1 MSREREARDFEFE
14 ADFRMRTICMIGGMS
29 WESSAIYY
37 WMVNEAVKERLGG
50 YHSADTLMYS
60 VDFAPIKRLQ
70 HESRWEETAASL
82 AWAARKVEQGGAG
95 FVVLRTNTL
104 HRMADAITEAVS
116 IPLLHIIDA
125 TAEEIKARGIKRV
138 GLLATRFTMV
148 RDFYFYKGRLV
159 NSQKQWAASLPLGRM
174 GAPEDVALATLY
186 LASESSSWLTG
197 VTLDVAGAR

>member
-1 MSREREARDFEFE
+1 VSRERETRDFEFE
-14 ADFRMRTICMIGGMS
+14 ADFRMRTIGMIGGMS

-50 YHSADTLMYS
+50 HHSSDTLMYS
-60 VDFAPIKRLQ
+60 VDFAPINRLQ

-82 AWAARKVEQGGAG
+82 ALAARKVEQGGAG

-138 GLLATRFTMV
+138 ATRFTLWCGTST
-148 RDFYFYKGRLV
+148 KG
-159 NSQKQWAASLPLGRM
+159 
-174 GAPEDVALATLY
+174 D
-186 LASESSSWLTG
+186 WLTIRSSG
-197 VTLDVAGAR
+197 RHHSRWAGWGHPRTWRWPPCTWPRRAPPG

>member
-1 MSREREARDFEFE
+1 MSREREACDFEFE
-14 ADFRMRTICMIGGMS
+14 ADFRMHTIGMIGGMS

-82 AWAARKVEQGGAG
+82 ARAARKVEQGGAG

-104 HRMADAITEAVS
+104 HRMADAITKAVS

-148 RDFYFYKGRLV
+148 RDFYKGDWLEIR
-159 NSQKQWAASLPLGRM
+159 SSGRHHSRWAGWGHPRTWRWPPCTWPRR
-174 GAPEDVALATLY
+174 APP
-186 LASESSSWLTG
+186 G
-197 VTLDVAGAR
+197 